1 MVGKILVLLLTT
13 ALLADNSHPDLLG
26 GSYDEVR
33 VRDQS
38 QNRKTDWTDDST
50 ECLNES
56 GGQSNHMAY
65 FRQASENKNFACPAS
80 WPIIRFGIS

>member
-13 ALLADNSHPDLLG
+13 ALPTTATRTSWVEAAMKFAFVINLKTAKQTGLTIPPNVLTRAAD
-26 GSYDEVR
+26 R
-33 VRDQS
+33 
-38 QNRKTDWTDDST
+38 
-50 ECLNES
+50 
-56 GGQSNHMAY
+56 SNHMAY

>member
-56 GGQSNHMAY
+56 GGQSN
-65 FRQASENKNFACPAS
+65 
-80 WPIIRFGIS
+80 